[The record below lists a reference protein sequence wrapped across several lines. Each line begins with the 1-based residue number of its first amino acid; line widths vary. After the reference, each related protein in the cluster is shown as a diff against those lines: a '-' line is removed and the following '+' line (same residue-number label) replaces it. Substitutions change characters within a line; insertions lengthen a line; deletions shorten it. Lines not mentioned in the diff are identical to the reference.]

1 MHKIMTFICIL
12 FITGCTGIAEGIK
25 PVTELDIEKYQGK
38 WYEIA
43 RLDHRFERG
52 MSRVTANYALK
63 PDGYVEVINRGYVD
77 EEQNWKQAI
86 GKAKFVGDKPSGH
99 LKVSFF
105 GPFYGSYVIFELD
118 KENYQYAYV
127 TSYNKDYLWLLSRTP
142 YVSEQRLA
150 HFITTATRYRFDT
163 DALIFM
169 THNDTKTP

>member
-1 MHKIMTFICIL
+1 MQKIITFICIL
-12 FITGCTGIAEGIK
+12 LINGCTGIAQGIK
-25 PVTELDIEKYQGK
+25 PVTGLDIKQYQGK

-52 MSRVTANYALK
+52 MSSVTANYTVK

-77 EEQNWKQAI
+77 DEKRWKQAI
-86 GKAKFVGDKPSGH
+86 GKAKFVGDEQIGH

-118 KENYQYAYV
+118 KEDYQYAYV

-142 YVSEQRLA
+142 RVSKERMA
-150 HFITTATRYRFDT
+150 DFIAMSKRYGFDT
-163 DALIFM
+163 NALIFM
-169 THNDTKTP
+169 EHNNIKNP